1 MSSSGAEVT
10 QVVSTTL
17 VGRDEIVAAQFIF
30 RCDGP
35 FAVSAVFTAGGTQ
48 VLWTFARELLRDG
61 LYAPAGGGDVMVAPA
76 GRGRVTLTLSSAS
89 GVAMLACDGA
99 DLAIFVQRVYAAVPE
114 GEESTGMAMDRFLAD
129 IA

>member
-30 RCDGP
+30 RCDDP

-76 GRGRVTLTLSSAS
+76 GRG
-89 GVAMLACDGA
+89 G
-99 DLAIFVQRVYAAVPE
+99 
-114 GEESTGMAMDRFLAD
+114 
-129 IA
+129 